1 MSEIIRSLE
10 RDLND
15 FGEVLHLIGSETLAG
30 RHPGEHPDNFGA
42 GVMAQPATP
51 EAAAAVV
58 RWCVD
63 NNVPVVPQ
71 GGRTGLV
78 GGSISRPGDLILST
92 ARLNR
97 IEAVDPLARTVIVG
111 AGVTLQALQEAVAPF
126 GLTPGIDL
134 AARGSATIGGMI
146 ATNAGGILAFRNGVM
161 RHQVLGIEAVMPDG
175 TLFSDLTRV
184 LKVSAGPDIKQ
195 LLIGSEGAYGFVTRA
210 VLKLDTFNAARATAL
225 VGVRDAISALA
236 VIAHFRALPA
246 LQLEGA
252 ELMWRR
258 FFTDS
263 AGERA
268 FDLDWLEDDTPA
280 VLLMEISAGD
290 EASARS
296 ALEDGLATLWEEHG
310 LTSGIVAASLDHA
323 RRFWA
328 LREESDFIYRLH
340 PAAPSFDVSVPPGAL
355 DAYVTGLRERLK
367 AIHPSFDAYVY
378 GHIADGNLHLS
389 IIGNGASDPLMKE
402 PVEDA
407 VYTGVAEAGGS
418 FSAEHGVGTEKHRA
432 YMAYGNPARRA
443 VAQAIKA
450 ALDPKNLFNP
460 GKVPYRA
467 D

>member
-1 MSEIIRSLE
+1 MTEIIRSLQ

-15 FGEVLHLIGSETLAG
+15 FGEDLHLVGSERLAN
-30 RHPGEHPDNFGA
+30 RHPGEHRDNFGA
-42 GVMAQPATP
+42 GALAEPATP

-58 RWCVD
+58 RWCLEND
-63 NNVPVVPQ
+63 VPIVPQ

-78 GGSISRPGDLILST
+78 GGGISRPGELILST

-97 IEAVDPLARTVIVG
+97 IEAIDPLARTVTVG
-111 AGVTLQALQEAVAPF
+111 AGVTLQALQEATAEV
-126 GLTPGIDL
+126 GLIPGIDL

-210 VLKLDTFNAARATAL
+210 VLKLESFNPMRATAL
-225 VGVRDAISALA
+225 VGLRNANSALA
-236 VIAHFRALPA
+236 LIAHFRAQPA

-252 ELMWRR
+252 ELMWQRYLR
-258 FFTDS
+258 DS
-263 AGERA
+263 AGDKG
-268 FDLDWLEDDTPA
+268 FDLGWLEDDTPA
-280 VLLMEISAGD
+280 ILLMEVSA
-290 EASARS
+290 ESEEQARE
-296 ALEDGLATLWEEHG
+296 ALEEGLAALWEEHG
-310 LTSGIVAASLDHA
+310 LTSGIVAASLDQA

-328 LREESDFIYRLH
+328 LREDGDFMYRH
-340 PAAPSFDVSVPPGAL
+340 FPAAPSYDVSVPPGSL
-355 DAYVTGLRERLK
+355 DDYVAGLRARLK
-367 AIHPSFDAYVY
+367 AIDASFDAYVY

-389 IIGNGASDPLMKE
+389 VIGEGVTAPALKAAI
-402 PVEDA
+402 EDA
-407 VYTGVAEAGGS
+407 VYTGVAEFGGS
-418 FSAEHGVGTEKHRA
+418 FSAEHGVGTEKRRA
-432 YMAYGNPARRA
+432 YLTYGNPARRA

>member
-1 MSEIIRSLE
+1 MTEIIRSLQ

-15 FGEVLHLIGSETLAG
+15 FGGDLHLVGSEQLAN
-30 RHPGEHPDNFGA
+30 RHPGEHRDNFGA
-42 GVMAQPATP
+42 GVLAEPATP

-58 RWCVD
+58 RWCLEND
-63 NNVPVVPQ
+63 VPIVPQ

-78 GGSISRPGDLILST
+78 GGGISRPGELILST

-97 IEAVDPLARTVIVG
+97 IEAIDPLARTVTVG
-111 AGVTLQALQEAVAPF
+111 AGVTLQALQEATAEV
-126 GLTPGIDL
+126 GLIPGIDL

-195 LLIGSEGAYGFVTRA
+195 LLIGSEGAYGVVTRA
-210 VLKLDTFNAARATAL
+210 VLKLESFNPMRATAL
-225 VGVRDAISALA
+225 VGLRDANSALA
-236 VIAHFRALPA
+236 LIAHFRAQPA
-246 LQLEGA
+246 LQLDGA
-252 ELMWRR
+252 ELMWQRYLR
-258 FFTDS
+258 DS
-263 AGERA
+263 AGDKG
-268 FDLDWLEDDTPA
+268 FDLGWLEHDTPA
-280 VLLMEISAGD
+280 ILLMEVSA
-290 EASARS
+290 ESEEQARE
-296 ALEDGLATLWEEHG
+296 ALEEGLAGLWEEHG
-310 LTSGIVAASLDHA
+310 LTSGIVAASLDQA

-328 LREESDFIYRLH
+328 LREDGDFMYRH
-340 PAAPSFDVSVPPGAL
+340 FPAAPSYDVSVPPGSL
-355 DAYVTGLRERLK
+355 DDYVAGLRARLK
-367 AIHPSFDAYVY
+367 AIDPGFDAYVY

-389 IIGNGASDPLMKE
+389 VIGEGVTASALKAPI
-402 PVEDA
+402 EDA
-407 VYTGVAEAGGS
+407 VYTGVAEFGGS
-418 FSAEHGVGTEKHRA
+418 FSAEHGVGTEKRRA
-432 YMAYGNPARRA
+432 YLTYGNPARRA

>member
-1 MSEIIRSLE
+1 MTEIIRSLQ

-15 FGEVLHLIGSETLAG
+15 FGEDLHLVGSERLAN
-30 RHPGEHPDNFGA
+30 RHPGEHRDNFGA
-42 GVMAQPATP
+42 GALAEPATP

-58 RWCVD
+58 RWCLEND
-63 NNVPVVPQ
+63 VPIVPQ

-78 GGSISRPGDLILST
+78 GGGISGPGELILST

-97 IEAVDPLARTVIVG
+97 IEAIDPLARTVTVG
-111 AGVTLQALQEAVAPF
+111 AGVTLQALQEATAEV
-126 GLTPGIDL
+126 GLIPGIDL

-210 VLKLDTFNAARATAL
+210 VLKLESFNPMRATAL
-225 VGVRDAISALA
+225 VGLRDANSALA
-236 VIAHFRALPA
+236 LIAHFRAQPA

-252 ELMWRR
+252 ELMWKRYLR
-258 FFTDS
+258 DS
-263 AGERA
+263 AGDKG
-268 FDLDWLEDDTPA
+268 FDLGWLEDETPA
-280 VLLMEISAGD
+280 ILLMEVSA
-290 EASARS
+290 ESEEQARE
-296 ALEDGLATLWEEHG
+296 ALEEGLAGLWEEHG
-310 LTSGIVAASLDHA
+310 LTSGIVAASLDQA

-328 LREESDFIYRLH
+328 LREDGDFMYRH
-340 PAAPSFDVSVPPGAL
+340 FPAAPSYDVSVPPGSL
-355 DAYVTGLRERLK
+355 DDYVAGLRARLR
-367 AIHPSFDAYVY
+367 AIDPGFDAYVY

-389 IIGNGASDPLMKE
+389 VIGEGVAAPALKA
-402 PVEDA
+402 PIEDA
-407 VYTGVAEAGGS
+407 VYTGVAEFGGS
-418 FSAEHGVGTEKHRA
+418 FSAEHGVGTEKRRA
-432 YMAYGNPARRA
+432 YLTYGNPARRA